1 MVYFDLDGVLRDL
14 CGAAGI
20 EPETYDCK
28 VGPFGQSFMDFFGAN
43 PELLLT
49 AKPTEYLHIA
59 DFYHKYISKITI
71 LTNQVESWKSSAVEW
86 VNTYF
91 KDDIPEVIFAKS
103 KLAYLSSEKDLLIE
117 DDPNLSDYSQ
127 VMLIDRSYN
136 RNITLPHQRI
146 RSPRLLIRELLR
158 RQYGLK

>member
-20 EPETYDCK
+20 EPDKWNCK
-28 VGPFGQSFMDFFGAN
+28 VGPYNQSFVEFFGDN

-59 DFYHKYISKITI
+59 DFYNKYISKITI
-71 LTNQVESWKSSAVEW
+71 LTNQIESWRRLAVEW
-86 VNTYF
+86 INIHF
-91 KDDIPEVIFAKS
+91 KGNAPEVIFAKN

-136 RNITLPHQRI
+136 RNITLPHRRI

-158 RQYGLK
+158 RQYGIN

>member
-14 CGAAGI
+14 CGAANI
-20 EPETYDCK
+20 EPDEWDCLINGK
-28 VGPFGQSFMDFFGAN
+28 SFIEFFDDN
-43 PELLLT
+43 LDLLLT

-71 LTNQVESWKSSAVEW
+71 LTNQVVSWRRLAVEW
-86 VNTYF
+86 INIHF
-91 KDDIPEVIFAKS
+91 KDDAPEVIFTKN

-127 VMLIDRSYN
+127 VILIDRSYN
-136 RNITLPHQRI
+136 RNITLPHHRI
-146 RSPRLLIRELLR
+146 RSPRLLVRELLR